1 MRTFQYRPT
10 LFAPALLLL
19 ASLLSAALSPA
30 SAQDNATFL
39 SSLTAL
45 LGDAV
50 NSVPVTT
57 TAAAGVGNSAYLQAV
72 ASEWWGVVGGG
83 SVIGWAAT
91 TATGMWAVS
100 SAYLQAVASEWVG
113 CAAV

>member
-72 ASEWWGVVGGG
+72 ASEWWGVVSGGG
-83 SVIGWAAT
+83 G
-91 TATGMWAVS
+91 
-100 SAYLQAVASEWVG
+100 Q
-113 CAAV
+113 